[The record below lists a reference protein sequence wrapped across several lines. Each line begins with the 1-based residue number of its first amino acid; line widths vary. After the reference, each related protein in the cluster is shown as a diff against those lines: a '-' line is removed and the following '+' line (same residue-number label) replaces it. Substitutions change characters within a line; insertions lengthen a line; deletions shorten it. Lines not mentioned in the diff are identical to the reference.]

1 MSEPADAPAVELRGI
16 TKRFPGVVANHD
28 VALGSALGVP
38 GSGLPTRTQLGFAAP
53 NPFRTRLAIQLAVA
67 HAQRVRLRVYDLSGR
82 VVSALVDGAEAPGS
96 RVVVWDGRD
105 RQGRAAPAGVYLL
118 ELQAGEVQQSRRIQL
133 VR

>member
-1 MSEPADAPAVELRGI
+1 V
-16 TKRFPGVVANHD
+16 
-28 VALGSALGVP
+28 
-38 GSGLPTRTQLGFAAP
+38 FAAP

-82 VVSALVDGAEAPGS
+82 VVATLGDGRESPGS

-105 RQGRAAPAGVYLL
+105 HRGRAAPAGVYIL
-118 ELQAGEVQQSRRIQL
+118 ELEASEVQQSRRIQL